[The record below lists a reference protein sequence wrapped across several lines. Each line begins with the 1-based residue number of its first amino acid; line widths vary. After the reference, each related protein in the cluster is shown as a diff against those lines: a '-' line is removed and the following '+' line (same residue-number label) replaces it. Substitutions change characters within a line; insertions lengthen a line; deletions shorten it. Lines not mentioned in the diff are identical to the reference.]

1 MPVRPGNRGTW
12 DIPPQAAAYRADSR
26 TAVTPEGMV
35 AFSICAPGMGRW
47 RHIHNLLAL
56 SVSAG
61 DGGAGGDARLGQLQR
76 QYPRW
81 LIWRGS
87 FTGDY
92 WAMPPRRHLTRR
104 ELISA
109 RDLDELAW
117 RLAQAEEQH
126 DL

>member
-1 MPVRPGNRGTW
+1 V
-12 DIPPQAAAYRADSR
+12 
-26 TAVTPEGMV
+26 
-35 AFSICAPGMGRW
+35 
-47 RHIHNLLAL
+47 L

-61 DGGAGGDARLGQLQR
+61 DSRAGDDAGLEQLQR

-81 LIWRGS
+81 LIWRGR
-87 FTGDY
+87 FTGEY
-92 WAMPPRRHLTRR
+92 WAMPPRHLTRR